1 MKVGIIGAGFG
12 GLSAGYYLAK
22 QGVDVT
28 IFESDEN
35 PGGLAV
41 GFSQP
46 KWKWTMEKHYHH
58 WFTND
63 NSVLGLAKEIGHN
76 VVTIRPKTS
85 TFIGGEIDQLDSPLT
100 LLTFNKLPLTERI
113 RTGVIIGYLRY
124 TNDWKSLEK
133 ITAEIFIKKYMGETS
148 WKVLWEPLFVGKFQ
162 KYASQIPA
170 SWFWARIKKR
180 TQSLSYPEGGFLSF
194 AVSLHKSVKKY
205 KAKIFYKT
213 PVIKIEKVKD
223 LIEVK
228 TLKKGYFF
236 DKVIVTLPSYPF
248 AKITK
253 GLSKDYVANL
263 LDLKGVGAVNLV
275 LSLSNQF
282 LDDGTYWLNINA
294 SHFPFLAVV
303 EHTNFMDK
311 KFYNNEHLVYIGN
324 YLPHEHEYFRM
335 EGLGLLKEFYPY
347 LKTINPRFTEKW
359 VNNIFLFKAPFA
371 QPIIPLNYSEK
382 VPSFETPIAGL
393 YLCNI
398 QQVYPWDRGTNYA
411 VENGKKVA
419 DILLKSKY

>member
-205 KAKIFYKT
+205 K
-213 PVIKIEKVKD
+213 
-223 LIEVK
+223 
-228 TLKKGYFF
+228 
-236 DKVIVTLPSYPF
+236 
-248 AKITK
+248 
-253 GLSKDYVANL
+253 NL
-263 LDLKGVGAVNLV
+263 D
-275 LSLSNQF
+275 
-282 LDDGTYWLNINA
+282 T
-294 SHFPFLAVV
+294 
-303 EHTNFMDK
+303 T
-311 KFYNNEHLVYIGN
+311 
-324 YLPHEHEYFRM
+324 
-335 EGLGLLKEFYPY
+335 
-347 LKTINPRFTEKW
+347 
-359 VNNIFLFKAPFA
+359 
-371 QPIIPLNYSEK
+371 
-382 VPSFETPIAGL
+382 
-393 YLCNI
+393 CNGCGGCSGCGSG
-398 QQVYPWDRGTNYA
+398 D
-411 VENGKKVA
+411 
-419 DILLKSKY
+419 